1 MFKWVAG
8 VAGLLTIIA
17 MIWGGI
23 CGFDSRYAKA
33 QDHQAL
39 KQTVQDKLDN
49 DHLRLL
55 RERKWQMEKEFP
67 KPEARTPS
75 VATQIKNYE
84 LQEKFFEQRLG
95 PREMPQ

>member
-39 KQTVQDKLDN
+39 KQTVQDKVDS

-55 RERKWQMEKEFP
+55 RERKWQMEREFP
-67 KPEARTPS
+67 NPETRSPLIAS
-75 VATQIKNYE
+75 QIKVME
-84 LQEKFFEQRLG
+84 LQEKTLDQRLS
-95 PREMPQ
+95 PRELPQ